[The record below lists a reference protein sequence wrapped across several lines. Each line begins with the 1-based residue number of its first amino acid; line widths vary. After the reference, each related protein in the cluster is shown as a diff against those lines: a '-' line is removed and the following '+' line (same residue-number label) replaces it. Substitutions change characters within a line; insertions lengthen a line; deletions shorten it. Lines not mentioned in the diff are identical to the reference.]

1 LAGGAKRRSEIGC
14 RGNHVLFGQNGVGR
28 GPCSGV
34 AAAHQRADTCW
45 STGTRL
51 TAAIGGKQL
60 RAPLRAGRI
69 SPSSITLR
77 IAATGWHT
85 RRHNV
90 GGQLKFQREERMH
103 KSVDHILTTHTGSL
117 PRGAELND
125 LLIADEAGEKVDKTK
140 LTDRIDKR
148 VAFVME
154 KQRWAGV
161 DIANDGEQGRVGFQT
176 YIPKRMH
183 GFGGESK
190 RPFGREWIELPLFTE
205 KFSARIPKTGK
216 VFGCPECTG
225 ELKYHDKEA
234 IKTELDRFKRAAAT
248 IKPPFAEMFFAE
260 PSPGIIATTMLN
272 AHYSTY
278 EGYLDAIAREMH
290 YEYKSVVDAGLVLQI
305 DAPDLA
311 MERVLL
317 FQDKSDAE
325 YVKIVESHIAA
336 LNKALAG
343 IPRDRVRLHICW
355 GNWEG
360 PHIYDIGLE
369 PLLPAFYQAHVGG
382 LSIEFANARRQHEYN
397 ALKKHKFPD
406 NMVLLPGVIDS
417 KINLVEHPEV
427 VAQRIEQ
434 AVAAVG
440 DRERVIA
447 SSDCGF
453 GTFAGWEWVAEDV
466 VWLKLKTM
474 REGAD
479 IATNRLWGRKAA

>member
-1 LAGGAKRRSEIGC
+1 
-14 RGNHVLFGQNGVGR
+14 
-28 GPCSGV
+28 
-34 AAAHQRADTCW
+34 
-45 STGTRL
+45 
-51 TAAIGGKQL
+51 
-60 RAPLRAGRI
+60 
-69 SPSSITLR
+69 
-77 IAATGWHT
+77 
-85 RRHNV
+85 
-90 GGQLKFQREERMH
+90 MH

-125 LLIADEAGEKVDKTK
+125 LLIADEAGEKVDKAK
-140 LTDRIDKR
+140 LVDRIDKR
-148 VAFVME
+148 VAYVME

-161 DIANDGEQGRVGFQT
+161 DVANDGEQGRVGFQT
-176 YIPKRMH
+176 YVPQRMS

-190 RPFGREWIELPLFTE
+190 RPFGREWVELPLFNA
-205 KFSARIPKTGK
+205 KFQSRLPKTSK
-216 VFGCPECTG
+216 VFGCPEAIG

-234 IKTELDRFKRAAAT
+234 IKTELARFKRHAAA

-272 AHYSTY
+272 AYYKTY
-278 EGYLDAIAREMH
+278 EAYLDAIAREMH
-290 YEYKSVVDAGLVLQI
+290 YEYKAVVDAGLILQI

-317 FQDKSDAE
+317 FQDKSE
-325 YVKIVESHIAA
+325 KEFVKIIEQHIAA
-336 LNKALAG
+336 LNKALKD

-360 PHIYDIGLE
+360 PHIYDVPLE
-369 PLLPAFYQAHVGG
+369 PLLPAFYQANVGG
-382 LSIEFANARRQHEYN
+382 LSIEFANARRQHEYA
-397 ALKKHKFPD
+397 ALRKHKLPD
-406 NMVLLPGVIDS
+406 HMVLLPGVIDS

>member
-1 LAGGAKRRSEIGC
+1 MLK
-14 RGNHVLFGQNGVGR
+14 
-28 GPCSGV
+28 
-34 AAAHQRADTCW
+34 
-45 STGTRL
+45 ST
-51 TAAIGGKQL
+51 
-60 RAPLRAGRI
+60 
-69 SPSSITLR
+69 
-77 IAATGWHT
+77 
-85 RRHNV
+85 
-90 GGQLKFQREERMH
+90 
-103 KSVDHILTTHTGSL
+103 DHILTTHTGSL

-125 LLIADEAGEKVDKTK
+125 LLIADEAGEKVDQAK
-140 LTDRIDKR
+140 LNKMVEER
-148 VAFVME
+148 VAYVMQ
-154 KQRWAGV
+154 KQREAGV
-161 DIANDGEQGRVGFQT
+161 SIANDGEQGRVGFQT
-176 YIPKRMH
+176 YVPKRMH

-190 RPFGREWIELPLFTE
+190 RPFGQEWVQLPLYTQ
-205 KFSARIPKTGK
+205 KFMARLPKTGK
-216 VFGCPECTG
+216 VFGCPECVG

-234 IKTELDRFKRAAAT
+234 IKIELDRFKRHAAEV
-248 IKPPFAEMFFAE
+248 KPPFAEMFFAE

-278 EGYLDAIAREMH
+278 EAYLDAIAREMN
-290 YEYKSVVDAGLVLQI
+290 YEYKAVVDAGYVLQI

-317 FQDKSDAE
+317 FQDKTDAE
-325 YVKIVESHIAA
+325 YVKIVETHIAA
-336 LNKALAG
+336 LNKALTG
-343 IPRDRVRLHICW
+343 IPRDRVRLHVCW

-360 PHIYDIGLE
+360 PHIFDIGLE
-369 PLLPAFYQAHVGG
+369 PLLQAFYQANVGALG
-382 LSIEFANARRQHEYN
+382 IEFANARRQHEYA

-447 SSDCGF
+447 GVDCGF

-466 VWLKLKTM
+466 VWLKLKTL

-479 IATNRLWGRKAA
+479 IATQRLWGRKAA